1 MFYYTFNQMNP
12 MTTPSLNTFLPS
24 TLGWPGTSYAHQA
37 SPKLIEILITFSYV
51 SPTPMDLFSFSQL
64 VPSQFQYHSKK
75 CLFLP

>member
-1 MFYYTFNQMNP
+1 MNP
-12 MTTPSLNTFLPS
+12 MTTPSLNTFLPG

-37 SPKLIEILITFSYV
+37 SPKFIEFLITFSYV

-64 VPSQFQYHSKK
+64 VLSQFLYRQEK